1 MCALKERE
9 RRQRKGERTEM
20 FLVKLRLQR
29 YVGDRARV
37 MRDTAVRGGENRS
50 IHEVSR
56 CGMERE

>member
-37 MRDTAVRGGENRS
+37 IRDTAVRGENRS

-56 CGMERE
+56 